1 MKGLSKYRILHEL
14 GSQKNRKFG
23 KVYLVEHT
31 ESGIK
36 AVLKHLTKESVKET
50 IIERLRSEASFDFEI
65 SGLPKTLFFHED
77 ETELILLKE
86 YFEGVPLDV
95 FWKEIRNKD
104 RLTTLKSIFNQLAPL
119 FHHLKEQSIAHCDL
133 KPSNIIVR
141 QKENELFVALID
153 FGMAIRYPAKE
164 QRSILFPLGYAAPE
178 LLLNELE
185 LIDDRTDFYSLG
197 IIIWRLYEN
206 KLPFMHPNP
215 SIYTNLQINHPLP
228 EPDHMSKG
236 MFSLVNKLS
245 SKHAFNLPPNQLN
258 SEERKMHLKAV
269 MNQRPSNFSEI
280 LAELNEVKD
289 RKWLFF

>member
-1 MKGLSKYRILHEL
+1 MEELSKYRILHEL

-36 AVLKHLTKESVKET
+36 AVLKHLSKDSAKET
-50 IIERLRSEASFDFEI
+50 IIERLRSEASFDFEMT
-65 SGLPKTLFFHED
+65 GLPKTLLFHEN

-86 YFEGVPLDV
+86 YFEGIPLDI

-104 RLTTLKSIFNQLAPL
+104 RLITLKSIFNQLGPL
-119 FHHLKEQSIAHCDL
+119 FRHLKEQSIAHCDL
-133 KPSNIIVR
+133 KPSNIIVH
-141 QKENELFVALID
+141 QHENELSVALID
-153 FGMAIRYPAKE
+153 FGLAIRYPATE

-178 LLLNELE
+178 LLLNELD
-185 LIDDRTDFYSLG
+185 LIDERTDFYSLG
-197 IIIWRLYEN
+197 IIIWRLYEG

-236 MFSLVNKLS
+236 MFNLVKKLS
-245 SKHAFNLPPNQLN
+245 SKHSFGLPPNQLN
-258 SEERKMHLKAV
+258 SEDRKMYLRTAI
-269 MNQRPSNFSEI
+269 NRRPSTISEI
-280 LAELNEVKD
+280 LTELNDVKA

>member
-1 MKGLSKYRILHEL
+1 MEGLSKYRILHEL

-36 AVLKHLTKESVKET
+36 AVLKHLTKDSVKET
-50 IIERLRSEASFDFEI
+50 IIERLRSEASFDFEMT
-65 SGLPKTLFFHED
+65 GLPKTLFFHED

-86 YFEGVPLDV
+86 YFEGVPLDI
-95 FWKEIRNKD
+95 FWKEIRKKD

-119 FHHLKEQSIAHCDL
+119 FHYLKEQSIAHCDL

-141 QKENELFVALID
+141 QNEIELFVALID

-215 SIYTNLQINHPLP
+215 SIYTNLQMIHPLP

-236 MFSLVNKLS
+236 MFNLVKKLS
-245 SKHAFNLPPNQLN
+245 AKHAFNLPPNQLN
-258 SEERKMHLKAV
+258 SEERKMHLKAA

>member
-1 MKGLSKYRILHEL
+1 MEGLSKYRILHEL

-36 AVLKHLTKESVKET
+36 AVLKHLTKDSVKET
-50 IIERLRSEASFDFEI
+50 IIERLRSEASFDFEMK
-65 SGLPKTLFFHED
+65 GLPKTLFFHED

-86 YFEGVPLDV
+86 YFEGVPLDI

-119 FHHLKEQSIAHCDL
+119 FYHLKEQSIAHCDL

-141 QKENELFVALID
+141 QNENELFVALID

-236 MFSLVNKLS
+236 MFNLVKKLS
-245 SKHAFNLPPNQLN
+245 AKHAFNLPPNQLN
-258 SEERKMHLKAV
+258 SEERKMHLKAA

>member
-1 MKGLSKYRILHEL
+1 MEELSKYRILHEL
-14 GSQKNRKFG
+14 GSQKKRKFG
-23 KVYLVEHT
+23 KVYLVEHK
-31 ESGIK
+31 ENGMK
-36 AVLKHLTKESVKET
+36 AVLKHVKKDAVKET
-50 IIERLRSEASFDFEI
+50 IIDRMRSEASFDFEMT
-65 SGLPKTLFFHED
+65 GLPKTLFFQEF

-86 YFEGVPLDV
+86 YFEGVPLDI
-95 FWKEIRNKD
+95 FWKEIRKKD

-119 FHHLKEQSIAHCDL
+119 FQHLKEQSIAHCDL

-141 QKENELFVALID
+141 QNENELFVALID
-153 FGMAIRYPAKE
+153 FGMSIRYPAKE

-206 KLPFMHPNP
+206 KLPLIHPNP

-228 EPDHMSKG
+228 EPDNMSKG
-236 MFSLVNKLS
+236 MFNLVKKLCA
-245 SKHAFNLPPNQLN
+245 KYAFNLPPNQLN
-258 SEERKMHLKAV
+258 SEERRMHLTNA

-280 LAELNEVKD
+280 LTELNHVKD